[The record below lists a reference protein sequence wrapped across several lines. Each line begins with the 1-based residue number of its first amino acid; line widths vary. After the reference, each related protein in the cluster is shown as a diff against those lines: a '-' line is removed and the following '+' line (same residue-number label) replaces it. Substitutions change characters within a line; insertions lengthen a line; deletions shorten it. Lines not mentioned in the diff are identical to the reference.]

1 MHLDFTPEQQALRRT
16 IRRYYE
22 ELFTPELRAAFEVE
36 REEMGGPV
44 FREIVGRMGS
54 DGWLGIGWPVE
65 YGGQGRTPI
74 EQLIFWDET
83 HRARAPLPIIAVNTI
98 GPTLMRYGSEEQKTE
113 LLPRILKGTLFF
125 GVGYTEPGSGTD
137 LASLQTRAVRD
148 GDEYV
153 VSGQKIFTTH
163 AHDADY
169 IWLAA
174 RTDPDAPKHK
184 GISILLVPTNAPGFS
199 CTPIHTMTGERT
211 NTTFYEDVRV
221 PVANRVG
228 PENAGWSLITSQLN
242 FERITLA
249 CPGFLDRML
258 DEVWAWAMQAPA
270 GGKRAER
277 ARSEG
282 EPETR
287 RPGVG
292 EPSGDKLIDVPW
304 VQLHLARVFA
314 KLEAL
319 RLLNWRSAWSV
330 SVGQP
335 SMAEASAVKVM
346 GSEAFVECYRLL
358 LEITD
363 AAGLVRAG
371 EPGALF
377 GGLLEQAYRSAV
389 TLTFG
394 GGVNEVQRDIIAL
407 AGLGLPRA
415 RPS

>member
-1 MHLDFTPEQQALRRT
+1 
-16 IRRYYE
+16 
-22 ELFTPELRAAFEVE
+22 
-36 REEMGGPV
+36 MGGPV

-98 GPTLMRYGSEEQKTE
+98 GPTLIQYGSPEQKAG
-113 LLPRILKGTLFF
+113 LLPRILKGELFF
-125 GVGYTEPGSGTD
+125 AVGYTEPGAGTD

-148 GDEYV
+148 GDAYV
-153 VSGQKIFTTH
+153 VNGQKIFTTH

-169 IWLAA
+169 VWLAA

-184 GISILLVPTNAPGFS
+184 GISILLVPTDAPGFS
-199 CTPIHTMTGERT
+199 YTPIRTMTGERT
-211 NTTFYEDVRV
+211 NATFFEDVRV

-242 FERITLA
+242 HERITLA

-258 DEVWAWAMQAPA
+258 DEVWGWALHAKTRD
-270 GGKRAER
+270 GGR
-277 ARSEG
+277 
-282 EPETR
+282 
-287 RPGVG
+287 V
-292 EPSGDKLIDVPW
+292 IDVAW

-319 RLLNWRSAWSV
+319 KLLNWRSAWSV

-335 SMAEASAVKVM
+335 NMAEASAVKVM

-415 RPS
+415 RRS